1 MSTTN
6 TTIEILRDIA
16 ACYERAANALEY
28 AALLASTLAP
38 DPDRAARAE
47 VERAATALQRIAHA
61 VGLNMYAD
69 DSFTLMMAADTIAER
84 VESHLRHASAP
95 TSTTTDD
102 ANTIERAY
110 VEAIEAL
117 GWDPDKLNTRDAR
130 DCIYALR
137 TLEDLDYAEA
147 LEKRRA
153 EMRPARKVRE
163 SVLDAITVRRDVLA
177 DPARAPRKAAP

>member
-1 MSTTN
+1 MSTTTMI
-6 TTIEILRDIA
+6 TTLRNIA
-16 ACYERAANALEY
+16 ACYTRAANALED
-28 AALLASTLAP
+28 ATLLASTLAP
-38 DPDRAARAE
+38 DSDRAASEFEPTAMLVGVVSE
-47 VERAATALQRIAHA
+47 PATA
-61 VGLNMYAD
+61 
-69 DSFTLMMAADTIAER
+69 
-84 VESHLRHASAP
+84 
-95 TSTTTDD
+95 TTGD